1 MKDTL
6 ISKNVKTTTKQF
18 SNDYIEMLTAKAK
31 KEQDEALK
39 KRIRAFIRMEK
50 LDILW
55 HMVDSIQTRRRI
67 DKIVDQIKKDNQ
79 I

>member
-6 ISKNVKTTTKQF
+6 ISKNVKTTKQF
-18 SNDYIEMLTAKAK
+18 SSDYIEMLTAKAK

>member
-6 ISKNVKTTTKQF
+6 ITKQF